1 MPSSSSTAAQTAWQ
15 TLQSDLASLAGGG
28 TSASDSGQNA
38 WLLSAYQAFS
48 S

>member
-1 MPSSSSTAAQTAWQ
+1 MNK
-15 TLQSDLASLAGGG
+15 LDSLAGGG